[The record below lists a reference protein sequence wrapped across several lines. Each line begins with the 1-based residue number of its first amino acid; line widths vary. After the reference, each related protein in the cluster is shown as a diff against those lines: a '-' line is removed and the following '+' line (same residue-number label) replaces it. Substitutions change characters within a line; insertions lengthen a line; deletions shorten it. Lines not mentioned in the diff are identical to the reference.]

1 MFNNDNFL
9 YIDYECNKTHNF
21 YALGYGN
28 NEHTKQIIL
37 NKELIGFAK
46 YHNLKLISPIEATII
61 CLEEAYKKNYIIV
74 AYSLAEKE
82 YFSYLNKENLLNKYK
97 DIPYL
102 NLAKAA
108 KKWIKKY
115 HFDNF
120 NKLPPIRKYVDS
132 FTKKQQIYSLASIMR
147 LTSFHPPSDY
157 APGKT
162 TTRFNHLIKGLVKN
176 DQKYYKLT
184 SVQKSKGTKALKHNK
199 FDVNALKVLNKSISD
214 VDNSIINKC
223 ITKCLD

>member
-108 KKWIKKY
+108 KKMNLKCKIFIY
-115 HFDNF
+115 IQVFSMGMAHRLRSFSG
-120 NKLPPIRKYVDS
+120 LPPGISGHAFKL
-132 FTKKQQIYSLASIMR
+132 LASLFSGSINIFLKTR
-147 LTSFHPPSDY
+147 IPCLTS
-157 APGKT
+157 
-162 TTRFNHLIKGLVKN
+162 
-176 DQKYYKLT
+176 LT
-184 SVQKSKGTKALKHNK
+184 L
-199 FDVNALKVLNKSISD
+199 
-214 VDNSIINKC
+214 
-223 ITKCLD
+223 